1 MKHST
6 HRFLAYLGIVALV
19 FSSGTRLLAQ
29 GYYATVAGGWNNT
42 ATGSYSTVGGGSNN
56 LASGYAS
63 VITGGAENIG
73 SGNYTTVSG
82 GFNTGGGVAS
92 AVTGGAFNSASGNY
106 SIVAG
111 GGGNVASG
119 FVSFAAGCGANTN
132 NQSGA
137 FVWGDSGC
145 TGLNATAPNQFMA
158 RASGGVIFY
167 SNTGLTSGVQL
178 AAGGGSWSS
187 VSDRNVKEHF
197 APVDNQQ
204 LLLRVLALPVTTWNY
219 KTQDASIRHIGPMAQ
234 DFFTAF
240 KVGEDDHHITEIDE
254 GGVALAAVQGLN
266 QKLEEQLRQKDAQLS
281 AQQKQIEALQQQMN
295 QMMQRV
301 AAVEK
306 TSPTN
311 ARGSVI
317 AALR

>member
-1 MKHST
+1 MNYST
-6 HRFLAYLGIVALV
+6 DRFIAYLAIVALV
-19 FSSGTRLLAQ
+19 FSSSTRLLAQ
-29 GYYATVAGGWNNT
+29 GYYATVAGGWNNS
-42 ATGSYSTVGGGSNN
+42 ATGSYSAVGGGSNN

-63 VITGGAENIG
+63 TITGGAENIG
-73 SGNYTTVSG
+73 SGNYTSVSG
-82 GFNTGGGVAS
+82 GFNTGSGVAS

-132 NQSGA
+132 NQNGA
-137 FVWGDSGC
+137 FAWGDSTCG
-145 TGLNATAPNQFMA
+145 TVNATVPNQFVV
-158 RASGGVIFY
+158 RASGGTIFY
-167 SNTGLTSGVQL
+167 SNSGLTSGVQL

-197 APVDNQQ
+197 APVDNRQ

-234 DFFTAF
+234 DFFASF
-240 KVGEDDHHITEIDE
+240 NVGEDDHHITEIDE
-254 GGVALAAVQGLN
+254 GGVALAAIQGLN

-281 AQQKQIEALQQQMN
+281 AQQKQIEALGQQMRA
-295 QMMQRV
+295 MMLRV

-306 TSPTN
+306 ASPAN
-311 ARGSVI
+311 ARVSEV
-317 AALR
+317 AAAR